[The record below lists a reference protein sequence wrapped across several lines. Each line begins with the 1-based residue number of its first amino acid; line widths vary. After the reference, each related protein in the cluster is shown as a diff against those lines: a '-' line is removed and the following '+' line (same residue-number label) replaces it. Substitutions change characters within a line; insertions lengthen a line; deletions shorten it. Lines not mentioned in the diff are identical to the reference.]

1 MQQIP
6 MYLRTRK
13 VPLLSAANSDEEN
26 ESDDF
31 SSDDSQEVFSDG
43 TATDIDSELDYVLG
57 RPMTDEERE
66 AQLAMIPELTDMP
79 VTDEVTSDLD
89 IVPYALYPEEY
100 NSAKEGLVTPVK
112 NQSST
117 SLCWDFSLA
126 SNLET
131 SLLSREPE
139 YYDLSEEHLA
149 YFWANRVNDPL
160 VNTPNDKITRTSQI
174 ITEPEMVRWLPSS
187 KHLVRYDNRRKG
199 SVSVFRNRYL
209 AGSLAY
215 DSAAYMEDAIF
226 SEYNV
231 DRVKLLLCEYNSV
244 SAMMYWNASG
254 LLLSIPEPITRLF
267 INFPPMVT
275 DW

>member
-1 MQQIP
+1 MNLTILAV
-6 MYLRTRK
+6 MTARK
-13 VPLLSAANSDEEN
+13 
-26 ESDDF
+26 F
-31 SSDDSQEVFSDG
+31 S
-43 TATDIDSELDYVLG
+43 DIDSELDYVLG

-117 SLCWDFSLA
+117 SLCWDFSLT
-126 SNLET
+126 SNIET
-131 SLLSREPE
+131 SLLSRGLG

-160 VNTPNDKITRTSQI
+160 PTTRSQEPMLI

-187 KHLVRYDNRRKG
+187 
-199 SVSVFRNRYL
+199 
-209 AGSLAY
+209 
-215 DSAAYMEDAIF
+215 
-226 SEYNV
+226 
-231 DRVKLLLCEYNSV
+231 
-244 SAMMYWNASG
+244 
-254 LLLSIPEPITRLF
+254 
-267 INFPPMVT
+267 
-275 DW
+275 